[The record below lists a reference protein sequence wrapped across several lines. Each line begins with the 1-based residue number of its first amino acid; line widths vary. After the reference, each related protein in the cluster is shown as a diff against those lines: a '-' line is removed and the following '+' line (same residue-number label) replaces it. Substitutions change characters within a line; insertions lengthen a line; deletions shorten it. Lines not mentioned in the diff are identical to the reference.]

1 MHSFNTRLF
10 GIMFFLLG
18 IFALQEM
25 NAQEKDSRGKDFWFT
40 FIPNLHVNSPST
52 DSLYIYIAASEPT
65 SGRLRY
71 KGRNGNWQNIDF
83 AITDPAIVFTHRVHW
98 SQYELQGI
106 YPSGG
111 QSSINDQEQRVAEN
125 VFHVTADKEVSVYAL
140 NQASTTSDAFLVL
153 PTDALGEDYYVLTY
167 NSDRQG
173 SGLIPSTTSTPSEFA
188 IVATEDGTDITI
200 KPSAPTARSGSAN
213 IILARLDQGQSLLVQ
228 ADLSAG
234 DGSGDMT
241 GSRVQASK
249 PIALFAGQ
257 QRARIPIKN
266 NELSSRDHI
275 VEQLPSVDTWGRT
288 AIVVPFPKP
297 YNATNLSQDIYR
309 VIAAY
314 DSTDILINGIKT
326 TTLSKGGI
334 YQSVLT
340 VPQVITSNKSIMVSQ
355 YKKTSGASSSSNTD
369 YNGDPMMMLVPPSDQ
384 FQDSYRFVSI
394 QAVNFANGFFYD
406 QGYDE
411 QWITIVMPNSAVAST
426 RLDGQL
432 LGSIAGFAASA
443 IKGTNFSYS
452 WLRVTDGVHTVTSNE
467 RVGIYVYGYGRANSY
482 GYVGGMSFR
491 SFDFNP
497 PQITGK
503 QDCRE
508 FIGMIYDTVAGD
520 SRIVQVLEE
529 QGSAKNIKSFTYN
542 FTPPQDSVMFKVAL
556 QDPYQDG
563 AITVTALD
571 SVLQKTTLPIRIKG
585 FTVSSTYKLANN
597 DSMQQINEKI
607 PVGKQV
613 CYDITLKNYG
623 SFDQTIS
630 IKNTKG
636 IASKFTITGN
646 GNVTIKAGQDY
657 IVRVCYSSS
666 EEETVTD
673 SIFIDDACMI
683 RDIASFSLI
692 TYLDKQKPLISALPD
707 SCNTCHYVIIADS
720 TPTDGGLK
728 DVTVSQSSNIKWQNV
743 FPNTDAVRALNLCVQ
758 DIYKDAFY
766 DIQAE
771 DKNGNIASYKDT
783 IPGFTIN
790 SVSPSARLN
799 NLGGIAIGSVYC
811 DSIVLINTGLFVQLV
826 NEVSFARN
834 IRFSIP
840 RSILPLSI
848 QPGDTAIIPIC
859 YAPIEIIDTVY
870 ETKRDR
876 DTVSIGRDCITM
888 PFYYEAFGVEDS
900 LISNGKCNV
909 TIKSAITDLALKRIS
924 KLTIQPHPI
933 SIGSNQSR
941 ITFTLKES
949 KNTEIS
955 LVQFMSG
962 QKIQLFTLP
971 HSPSGEYSM
980 TLNVSEFHP
989 GGYMLI
995 IQADDE
1001 RESLPIII
1009 QE

>member
-1 MHSFNTRLF
+1 M
-10 GIMFFLLG
+10 
-18 IFALQEM
+18 
-25 NAQEKDSRGKDFWFT
+25 
-40 FIPNLHVNSPST
+40 
-52 DSLYIYIAASEPT
+52 
-65 SGRLRY
+65 
-71 KGRNGNWQNIDF
+71 
-83 AITDPAIVFTHRVHW
+83 
-98 SQYELQGI
+98 QGI

-125 VFHVTADKEVSVYAL
+125 VFHVTTDKEVSVYAL

-153 PTDALGEDYYVLTY
+153 PTDALGKDYYVLTY

-200 KPSAPTARSGSAN
+200 KPSAPTARNGSAN

-411 QWITIVMPNSAVAST
+411 QWITIVMPNSAVSST

>member
-1 MHSFNTRLF
+1 MHLFNSRLF
-10 GIMFFLLG
+10 GIMFFLLS
-18 IFALQEM
+18 IFMLQEM

-52 DSLYIYIAASEPT
+52 DSLYIYVAASEPT
-65 SGRLRY
+65 SGRLQY

-83 AITDPAIVFTHRVHW
+83 TITDPAIVFKHRVHW
-98 SQYELQGI
+98 LPYELQGI

-125 VFHVTADKEVSVYAL
+125 VFHVTVDKEVSVYAL

-173 SGLIPSTTSTPSEFA
+173 GGLIPSNSSTPSEFA

-200 KPSAPTARSGSAN
+200 KPSAPTSRNGSAN

-234 DGSGDMT
+234 DGSGDLT

-275 VEQLPSVDTWGRT
+275 VEQLPSIDTWGRT
-288 AIVVPFPKP
+288 AIVVPFPRP
-297 YNATNLSQDIYR
+297 FNATNLSQDIYR

-340 VPQVITSNKSIMVSQ
+340 VPQVITSNKSIMVCQ

-411 QWITIVMPNSAVAST
+411 QWVTIVMPNSAVAST

-432 LGSIAGFAASA
+432 LGSIAGFAATA
-443 IKGTNFSYS
+443 ITGTNFSYS
-452 WLRVTDGVHTVTSNE
+452 WLRVSDGVHTVTSSE

-497 PQITGK
+497 PQITGT
-503 QDCRE
+503 QDCRD
-508 FIGMIYDTVAGD
+508 FIGVIYDTVAGD

-529 QGSAKNIKSFTYN
+529 SGTAKNIKSFTYN
-542 FTPPQDSVMFKVAL
+542 FTPPQDSVMFKVDL

-563 AITVTALD
+563 AITVTAID
-571 SVLQKTTLPIRIKG
+571 SVLQKTSLPIRIKG

-597 DSMQQINEKI
+597 DIVQIINEKI

-613 CYDITLKNYG
+613 CYDLTLKNYG

-630 IKNTKG
+630 IKNAKG
-636 IASKFTITGN
+636 IASKFTIAGN
-646 GNVTIKAGQDY
+646 GNITIKPGIEY
-657 IVRVCYSSS
+657 IVRICYESN
-666 EEETVTD
+666 EEETYTD

-728 DVTVSQSSNIKWQNV
+728 DVTVSQSSNIKWQNA

-783 IPGFTIN
+783 IPGFTIT
-790 SVSPSARLN
+790 SVFPSAKLN
-799 NLGGIAIGSVYC
+799 NLGGKAIGSLYC
-811 DSIVLINTGLFVQLV
+811 DSIVFINSGIFVQLV

-834 IRFSIP
+834 TRFSIP
-840 RSILPLSI
+840 QSILPLSI
-848 QPGDTAIIPIC
+848 QPGDTAFIPIC
-859 YAPIEIIDTVY
+859 YAPIEIIDTLY

-876 DTVSIGRDCITM
+876 DTVFIGRDCITM

-900 LISNGKCNV
+900 LISNGKCDV

-924 KLTIQPHPI
+924 KLIIQPHPI

-962 QKIQLFTLP
+962 KKTQLFTLP
-971 HSPSGEYSM
+971 NSPSGEYSM
-980 TLNVSEFHP
+980 TLNVSELHP

>member
-10 GIMFFLLG
+10 GFMFFLLG
-18 IFALQEM
+18 IFALQCM
-25 NAQEKDSRGKDFWFT
+25 TAQEKDSRGKDFWFT
-40 FIPNLHVNSPST
+40 FIPNLHVNSPTT
-52 DSLYIYIAASEPT
+52 DSLYVYIAASEPT

-71 KGRNGNWQNIDF
+71 KGRNGNWQNVDF
-83 AITDPAIVFTHRVHW
+83 VITDPAIVFTHRVHW
-98 SQYELQGI
+98 LQYELQGI
-106 YPSGG
+106 NPSGG
-111 QSSINDQEQRVAEN
+111 QASSNDQEQRVAEN
-125 VFHVTADKEVSVYAL
+125 VFHVTSDKEVSIYAL
-140 NQASTTSDAFLVL
+140 NQGSTTSDAFLVL
-153 PTDALGEDYYVLTY
+153 PTDALGEDYYVLSY

-173 SGLIPSTTSTPSEFA
+173 SGIIPNNSSTPSEFA

-200 KPSAPTARSGSAN
+200 NPSASTARNGN
-213 IILARLDQGQSLLVQ
+213 RNTILARLDQGQSLLVQ

-234 DGSGDMT
+234 DGSGDLT
-241 GSRVQASK
+241 GSRIQANK

-297 YNATNLSQDIYR
+297 FNATNLSQDIYR

-394 QAVNFANGFFYD
+394 QAVNFANGIFYD

-432 LGSIAGFAASA
+432 ISSLPGFAAFA
-443 IKGTNFSYS
+443 IPGTNFSFT

-503 QDCRE
+503 QECRD

-520 SRIVQVLEE
+520 SRIVQVWVET
-529 QGSAKNIKSFTYN
+529 GSSKNIKSITYN
-542 FTPPQDSVMFKVAL
+542 STPPQDSVMFKVAL

-563 AITVTALD
+563 AITVNALD
-571 SVLQKTTLPIRIKG
+571 SVQQKTTLPIRIKG

-597 DSMQQINEKI
+597 DSTQKINEKV

-623 SFDQTIS
+623 SFDQSIS
-630 IKNTKG
+630 IKNAKG
-636 IASKFTITGN
+636 IASKFTIAGN
-646 GNVTIKAGQDY
+646 RNITIKPGQDY
-657 IVRVCYSSS
+657 IVRVCYSSND
-666 EEETVTD
+666 EETNTD
-673 SIFIDDACMI
+673 SIFIDDGCMI
-683 RDIASFSLI
+683 RDIASFSMI
-692 TYLDKQKPLISALPD
+692 TYLDKQKPSISALPD

-728 DVTVSQSSNIKWQNV
+728 DVTVSQSSNIKWQAA

-766 DIQAE
+766 DIKAE

-783 IPGFTIN
+783 IPGFTIT
-790 SVSPSARLN
+790 SVSPIAKLK

-811 DSIVLINTGLFVQLV
+811 DSIVLINSGMFVQLV

-840 RSILPLSI
+840 RSMLPLSI
-848 QPGDTAIIPIC
+848 NPGDSAIIPIC

-888 PFYYEAFGVEDS
+888 PFHYEAFGVEDS
-900 LISNGKCNV
+900 LIANGKCQV

-941 ITFTLKES
+941 ITFSLKES

-955 LVQFMSG
+955 LVQFMTG
-962 QKIQLFTLP
+962 QKMQLFALP
-971 HSPSGEYSM
+971 NSPSGEYSM

>member
-125 VFHVTADKEVSVYAL
+125 VFHVTTDKEVSVYAL

-613 CYDITLKNYG
+613 CYDIILKN
-623 SFDQTIS
+623 
-630 IKNTKG
+630 
-636 IASKFTITGN
+636 
-646 GNVTIKAGQDY
+646 
-657 IVRVCYSSS
+657 C
-666 EEETVTD
+666 
-673 SIFIDDACMI
+673 
-683 RDIASFSLI
+683 
-692 TYLDKQKPLISALPD
+692 
-707 SCNTCHYVIIADS
+707 II
-720 TPTDGGLK
+720 L
-728 DVTVSQSSNIKWQNV
+728 
-743 FPNTDAVRALNLCVQ
+743 
-758 DIYKDAFY
+758 
-766 DIQAE
+766 
-771 DKNGNIASYKDT
+771 
-783 IPGFTIN
+783 
-790 SVSPSARLN
+790 
-799 NLGGIAIGSVYC
+799 
-811 DSIVLINTGLFVQLV
+811 
-826 NEVSFARN
+826 
-834 IRFSIP
+834 
-840 RSILPLSI
+840 
-848 QPGDTAIIPIC
+848 
-859 YAPIEIIDTVY
+859 
-870 ETKRDR
+870 
-876 DTVSIGRDCITM
+876 
-888 PFYYEAFGVEDS
+888 
-900 LISNGKCNV
+900 
-909 TIKSAITDLALKRIS
+909 
-924 KLTIQPHPI
+924 
-933 SIGSNQSR
+933 
-941 ITFTLKES
+941 
-949 KNTEIS
+949 
-955 LVQFMSG
+955 
-962 QKIQLFTLP
+962 
-971 HSPSGEYSM
+971 
-980 TLNVSEFHP
+980 
-989 GGYMLI
+989 
-995 IQADDE
+995 
-1001 RESLPIII
+1001 
-1009 QE
+1009 